1 MSHVKWDNSRKSIQ
15 KQRTIVSQWIVR
27 SKQRTTK
34 LQVVFLYQKLISI
47 YKDKAKRLS
56 DLLGIV
62 DKIKRQ
68 KSKKQ

>member
-1 MSHVKWDNSRKSIQ
+1 MSHVKWDNSRKSTQ

-62 DKIKRQ
+62 DKIKSQ

>member
-1 MSHVKWDNSRKSIQ
+1 MSHVKWDNSRKSTQ

-56 DLLGIV
+56 DLLGLV
-62 DKIKRQ
+62 DKTKMQ
-68 KSKKQ
+68 KYKEQ